1 MLLTGQLPT
10 SLPGSAALSPSRSGV
25 LEPLQV
31 AGSGRGAAQTQAI
44 PPEGAR
50 DCRGASRGC
59 SARGSGNRSV
69 PKPTATAGTSTA
81 VRARAAASSRL
92 CACAAAGSPAQRGS
106 PRAPAHGGRRS
117 VWCLAGTRGGLEDAR
132 GGGGGGGRGAGL
144 PGGRALEGGG
154 PGCPVGLGAG
164 RGGGAARGGG
174 GGGGGS
180 WRPGA
185 LDGAGV
191 RGALSAHR

>member
-1 MLLTGQLPT
+1 MLLTGQLST
-10 SLPGSAALSPSRSGV
+10 SLPGGAALSSSSSGV
-25 LEPLQV
+25 V
-31 AGSGRGAAQTQAI
+31 AAATGRGPRERRAQNQVNSI
-44 PPEGAR
+44 GRAR
-50 DCRGASRGC
+50 DSTAASRGC
-59 SARGSGNRSV
+59 SGCSSGNRSV
-69 PKPTATAGTSTA
+69 STPTATAGTSSA
-81 VRARAAASSRL
+81 VRARAAAASRF
-92 CACAAAGSPAQRGS
+92 CACAAVGSPSQPGS
-106 PRAPAHGGRRS
+106 LRAPAHGGRRS
-117 VWCLAGTRGGLEDAR
+117 VWYLAGARGELESAR
-132 GGGGGGGRGAGL
+132 GGGGGGGREAGL

-164 RGGGAARGGG
+164 RGGGAVRGGG